1 MLVPLRQQEPG
12 VDAARYALEEEDL
25 AMLNPLEDHPLVLQA
40 PEEVGQL
47 FVRGV
52 EGQLGEGR
60 DGVGGVPGLGDVEQ
74 RQRRRERRGGVGGG
88 EGQGASRLL
97 LRNQRRGQIGEKPDL
112 VSGGTWTQPERVDQD
127 HLLHVLLT
135 L

>member
-47 FVRGV
+47 FIRGV
-52 EGQLGEGR
+52 KGQLGEGWDR
-60 DGVGGVPGLGDVEQ
+60 VGGGLVGEEGVGDVDQ
-74 RQRRRERRGGVGGG
+74 RQWGRERGGDGGG
-88 EGQGASRLL
+88 EGQGASQLL
-97 LRNQRRGQIGEKPDL
+97 LWNQRGGQIGEKPDL
-112 VSGGTWTQPERVDQD
+112 VSGGTWTQPARVDQD
-127 HLLHVLLT
+127 HLLHVY
-135 L
+135 